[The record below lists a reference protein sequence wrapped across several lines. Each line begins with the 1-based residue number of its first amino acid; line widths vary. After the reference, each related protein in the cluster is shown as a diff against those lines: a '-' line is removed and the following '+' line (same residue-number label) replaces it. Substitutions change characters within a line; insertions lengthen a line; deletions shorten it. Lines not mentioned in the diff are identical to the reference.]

1 MTRQC
6 KFCRKE
12 FEPRAAGRKQ
22 IFCKSDCRKLFE
34 KQLRQWSL
42 IQVAKGKVNFLTL
55 VLNKRG

>member
-1 MTRQC
+1 MTRKC

-34 KQLRQWSL
+34 KQLRQWAL
-42 IQVAKGKVNFLTL
+42 FQVARGKVDLETL
-55 VLNKRG
+55 ALDKRS

>member
-12 FEPRAAGRKQ
+12 FEQRAAGRKQ

-34 KQLRQWSL
+34 KQLRQWAL
-42 IQVAKGKVNFLTL
+42 FQFARGKVDLETL
-55 VLNKRG
+55 ALDKRS